1 MIKVYVPIDS
11 TALSLGAE
19 RTAKAIVAEAQAR
32 RIDIQLIRNGSRGLF
47 WLEPLVE
54 VELAEGRVAF
64 GPVQPK
70 DVASLFNADF
80 INALSDSA
88 KSHPLY
94 LGLTE
99 ELAWLKKQQRLTF
112 ARVGIT
118 DPVSLEDYLAHDG
131 YKGLKNA
138 LALSGADIVKAV
150 TDSGLRGRGG
160 AAFPT
165 GIKWNTVLNAP
176 AEQKYVV
183 CNADEGDSG
192 TYSDRM
198 IMEDDPFVL
207 IEGMTIAGVAV
218 GATQGYIYLRS
229 EYPHAL
235 TTLNEAIHRANV
247 AGYLGENIQ
256 GSGKT
261 FHLEV
266 RRAAGAYVCGEETS
280 LLESL
285 EGKRGLVRFKPPL
298 PAIEGLFGKP
308 TIVNNVISLA
318 TVPIILDK
326 GAQYYADYGMGRSR
340 GTLPIQLAGNLKQ
353 TGLVELAFGAT
364 LRELLYDYGGGSA
377 SGKPIRAVQVGGPL
391 GAYLPESQFDT
402 PLDYEEFGKIWAV
415 LGHGGIVAFDE
426 TADMAKMARYAF
438 EFCAI
443 ESCGKCTPCRI
454 GSTRGVEVMDKI
466 VAGKNHPQN
475 VQLLRDL
482 SDTMLNG
489 SLCALG
495 GMTPYPVLSAL
506 NHFPED
512 FGLSNKEAAA

>member
-1 MIKVYVPIDS
+1 M
-11 TALSLGAE
+11 
-19 RTAKAIVAEAQAR
+19 
-32 RIDIQLIRNGSRGLF
+32 
-47 WLEPLVE
+47 
-54 VELAEGRVAF
+54 
-64 GPVQPK
+64 PK
-70 DVASLFNADF
+70 DVQNLFDADF
-80 INALSDSA
+80 INGGA
-88 KSHPLY
+88 HPLN
-94 LGLTE
+94 LGLTDE
-99 ELAWLKKQQRLTF
+99 IQWLKKQERLTF

-118 DPVSLEDYLAHDG
+118 DPVSVDDYVAHDG
-131 YKGLKNA
+131 YRGLKNA
-138 LALSGADIVKAV
+138 LAKSGAEIVKEV

-176 AEQKYVV
+176 ADQKYIV

-198 IMEDDPFVL
+198 IMEGDPLVL
-207 IEGMTIAGVAV
+207 IEGMTIAGLAV

-229 EYPHAL
+229 EYPDAL
-235 TTLNEAIHRANV
+235 VTLNEAIANAYQ
-247 AGYLGENIQ
+247 AGFLGDDIC
-256 GSGKT
+256 GSGKR

-308 TIVNNVISLA
+308 TVVNNVISLA
-318 TVPIILDK
+318 TVPIVLDK
-326 GAQYYADYGMGRSR
+326 GGKFYQDFGMGRSR
-340 GTLPIQLAGNLKQ
+340 GTLPIQLAGNIKQ
-353 TGLVELAFGAT
+353 CGLVEKAFGVT
-364 LRELLYDYGGGSA
+364 LRELLYDFGGGSA

-402 PLDYEEFGKIWAV
+402 PLDYEKFTEIWAV
-415 LGHGGIVAFDE
+415 LGHGGIVAFDDSV
-426 TADMAKMARYAF
+426 DMAKMARYAF
-438 EFCAI
+438 EFCAV

-466 VAGKNHPQN
+466 IAKEDHAKNITL
-475 VQLLRDL
+475 VRDL

-495 GMTPYPVLSAL
+495 GMTPYPVLSAI

-512 FGLSNKEAAA
+512 FGLKKGQVA

>member
-1 MIKVYVPIDS
+1 MAITIYVPRDS
-11 TALSLGAE
+11 SALSLGAN
-19 RTAKAIVAEAQAR
+19 RVATNIQAEADKR
-32 RIDIQLIRNGSRGLF
+32 GVEIHLIRNGSRGLF
-47 WLEPLVE
+47 WLETMVE
-54 VELAEGRVAF
+54 VRTSKGRVAY
-64 GPVQPK
+64 GPVMPK
-70 DVASLFNADF
+70 DVASLFDADF
-80 INALSDSA
+80 INGGA
-88 KSHPLY
+88 HPLH
-94 LGLTE
+94 LGLTDE
-99 ELAWLKKQQRLTF
+99 MAWLKKQERLTF

-118 DPVSLEDYLAHDG
+118 DPISVEDYVAHDG
-131 YKGLKNA
+131 FKGLKNA
-138 LALSGADIVKAV
+138 LTKSGAEIVKEV

-176 AEQKYVV
+176 ADQKYIV

-198 IMEDDPFVL
+198 IMEGDPLVL
-207 IEGMTIAGVAV
+207 VEGMTIAGLAV

-229 EYPHAL
+229 EYPDAL
-235 TTLNEAIHRANV
+235 VTLNEAIANAYQ
-247 AGYLGENIQ
+247 AGYLGEDIC
-256 GSGKT
+256 GSGQC

-285 EGKRGLVRFKPPL
+285 EGKRGVVRFKPPL

-308 TIVNNVISLA
+308 TVVNNVISLA
-318 TVPIILDK
+318 TVPIVLDK
-326 GAQYYADYGMGRSR
+326 GGKFYQDFGMGRSR
-340 GTLPIQLAGNLKQ
+340 GTLPIQLAGNIKQ
-353 TGLVELAFGAT
+353 CGLVEKAFGVT
-364 LRELLYDYGGGSA
+364 LRELLYDFGGGSA

-402 PLDYEEFGKIWAV
+402 PLDYEKFSEIWAV
-415 LGHGGIVAFDE
+415 LGHGGIVAFDD
-426 TADMAKMARYAF
+426 TVDMAKMARYAF

-466 VAGKNHPQN
+466 IAKQDHAKNITL
-475 VQLLRDL
+475 VRDL

-495 GMTPYPVLSAL
+495 GMTPYPVLSAI

-512 FGLSNKEAAA
+512 FGLKKGQVA